1 MYIISPLRIMG
12 SFSKG
17 FGHQLGKMAANAVG
31 NKIADATGLD
41 QSTHVTHR
49 RQSSAREQYLQQKA
63 DQEERRLNFA
73 QHDAILKNADMVR
86 EIVFSDDQCEL
97 ENQVA
102 NLHIQMKSEKWH
114 NALGDDKRMNIFTDT
129 LFAKFNQGVKKL
141 EKMDPLNSSVIE
153 YKFYSYF
160 CSWIKLVQKWI
171 ILLCCGCVLIGA
183 LCVGAF
189 EHYQDLD
196 TQGKAIFWLCVA
208 LYVLLRIY
216 MNWWRQIHIL
226 INGRKNPNVVANT
239 ASPAQ
244 AMPEPETT
252 ANINS
257 QNTTTVEAA
266 PQKVESAPA
275 MNPLCY
281 TGHKALLEKY
291 SSASPILE
299 RGFRVC
305 MNRVQKDI
313 LIVGFNPS
321 FVEDDNTTF
330 EYPLPE
336 PTGNYWRAVNSMIHS
351 DSLSLRHRAT
361 YLDLFSFR
369 ETNQA
374 VGEKEIVY
382 NTQLFGYVVEQVSL
396 IQNVIEEVIKPKLII
411 VKNKGAWVYFGLNPQ
426 FVWMGYQY
434 QFVEEIAC
442 GKVYKITGFQAS
454 SDRINNNRPT
464 SNIVGSYVIFTEHTN
479 VANYPKPEDLQ
490 KYL

>member
-1 MYIISPLRIMG
+1 MG

-63 DQEERRLNFA
+63 DQDERRLNFA

-86 EIVFSDDQCEL
+86 EIVFSDNQREL

-153 YKFYSYF
+153 CKFYSYF
-160 CSWIKLVQKWI
+160 CSWIKLVQKWFI
-171 ILLCCGCVLIGA
+171 IIFAGFVCIGA

-189 EHYQDLD
+189 EYYQDLD
-196 TQGKAIFWLCVA
+196 TQGKVLFWLCVA
-208 LYVLLRIY
+208 LYVILRIY
-216 MNWWRQIHIL
+216 MNWWRQIHTL
-226 INGRKNPNVVANT
+226 INGRKNLSWLPNTVSSV
-239 ASPAQ
+239 Q
-244 AMPEPETT
+244 AIPETET
-252 ANINS
+252 STNNNF
-257 QNTTTVEAA
+257 QNNTTAEAT
-266 PQKVESAPA
+266 PTETQVAPA

-321 FVEDDNTTF
+321 FVEDDNSSF

-336 PTGNYWRAVNSMIHS
+336 PKGNYWRAVNSMIHS

-396 IQNVIEEVIKPKLII
+396 IQNVIEDVIKPKLII

-442 GKVYKITGFQAS
+442 GKVYNITGFQES
-454 SDRINNNRPT
+454 SDRINNNRQT
-464 SNIVGSYVIFTEHTN
+464 SSIVGSYVIFTEHTN
-479 VANYPKPEDLQ
+479 VANYPKPKDLQ